1 MCWYNQIPSERKVA
15 ESDVKVVKFLA
26 MDEDDNNVFY
36 SPYNPFRY
44 ELGKVYTEEGFKEPE
59 KAIGGWYNGLYV
71 VNLGFHTYSLMNK
84 FEVNNGLVKVLAN
97 DSIFLDSWYYLHD
110 VTYIHDIEATYCVEL
125 PMFLCLCTIPKGAAY
140 YINDNGECVSE
151 KIRIDK
157 VLDYLENLTD
167 ENEDE
172 FTDTFKHYYDL

>member
-1 MCWYNQIPSERKVA
+1 MCWYNQIPTERKVA

-26 MDEDDNNVFY
+26 MDNDDDNVFY
-36 SPYNPFRY
+36 PPYNPFRY

-59 KAIGGWYNGLYV
+59 KVNGVYV

-84 FEVNNGLVKVLAN
+84 FEVNNGLVRVLTH
-97 DSIFLDSWYYLHD
+97 DGLFLDCWYYLD
-110 VTYIHDIEATYCVEL
+110 DITLNPNLEATCCVER

-157 VLDYLENLTD
+157 VLDYLEDLTD
-167 ENEDE
+167 ENDDE
-172 FTDTFKHYYDL
+172 FTDTFKHYYNL